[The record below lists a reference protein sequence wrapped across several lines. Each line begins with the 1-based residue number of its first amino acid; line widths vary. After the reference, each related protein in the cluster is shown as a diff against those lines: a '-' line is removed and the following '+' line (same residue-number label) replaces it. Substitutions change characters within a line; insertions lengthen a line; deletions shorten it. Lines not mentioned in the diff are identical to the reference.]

1 SGDTVSGTPTKA
13 GTFPVTVKATDKDG
27 YVVEKS
33 QDIVIA
39 PRPSLEAK
47 HHDLTIMAG
56 TTGSVNL
63 ALGATGEAVTS
74 ATIVAHADAAAGKAW
89 VESSANAQ
97 MLYFAASA
105 TFAGATELSYKL
117 GSANGVSDPAT
128 VTIRV
133 IARPDPSKDSEVI
146 GLVSAQV
153 QTASRMAQ
161 IQIRNLQQRLEQL
174 HGEGECRKD
183 SIGINVGLDGA
194 QLNPKM
200 AQVCTQREL
209 SLWTAG
215 EINMGKSSSEVNTKD
230 KKLYHTSIG
239 VSGGVDYRFSPS
251 FIGGIGFGYGKD
263 TTDVGENGTQSR
275 ASMFSL
281 AAYGSYRPSKSF
293 FLDGVVGYGWLN
305 FESDRFVTATG
316 GMASGERK
324 GQQLFG
330 SATLGYDYRNEA
342 WLLSPYIRAEAA
354 HTKLES
360 FSETGAGI
368 YNLTYGNQTA
378 DLLSTAIGFRG
389 EYTIPMSWGTL
400 KPKARVEYTH
410 DFAGSSRVKLGY
422 TDIGGLL
429 PYTIDARGTTKDSIR
444 IEAGFD
450 AMING
455 DWSAGLDYSTQIAT
469 ERGAL
474 EHSIRWKLTKQF

>member
-1 SGDTVSGTPTKA
+1 TKA

-239 VSGGVDYRFSPS
+239 VSGGVDYRF
-251 FIGGIGFGYGKD
+251 
-263 TTDVGENGTQSR
+263 
-275 ASMFSL
+275 
-281 AAYGSYRPSKSF
+281 
-293 FLDGVVGYGWLN
+293 
-305 FESDRFVTATG
+305 
-316 GMASGERK
+316 
-324 GQQLFG
+324 
-330 SATLGYDYRNEA
+330 
-342 WLLSPYIRAEAA
+342 
-354 HTKLES
+354 
-360 FSETGAGI
+360 
-368 YNLTYGNQTA
+368 
-378 DLLSTAIGFRG
+378 
-389 EYTIPMSWGTL
+389 
-400 KPKARVEYTH
+400 
-410 DFAGSSRVKLGY
+410 
-422 TDIGGLL
+422 
-429 PYTIDARGTTKDSIR
+429 
-444 IEAGFD
+444 
-450 AMING
+450 
-455 DWSAGLDYSTQIAT
+455 
-469 ERGAL
+469 
-474 EHSIRWKLTKQF
+474 